1 MEGMTDM
8 VQLLERWQLD
18 VGDLRER
25 MYRAPTPRERERW
38 HGLWLLAQ
46 GWSAT
51 QVAEALDREP
61 HTIGNWLDNFRR
73 GGAQGLVF
81 EQTGGPPRLELGS
94 TEPTE
99 VCGAKSAW
107 RGGS

>member
-1 MEGMTDM
+1 MTDI

-51 QVAEALDREP
+51 QVAEALERESLIP
-61 HTIGNWLDNFRR
+61 S
-73 GGAQGLVF
+73 
-81 EQTGGPPRLELGS
+81 ETGWTTFAKAGPKVWSLSRLGVPPRLEPRS

-107 RGGS
+107 GGGD